1 MRLKVS
7 NLSFGYDYRTVLEDI
22 SFTIESGNFLVMVGN
37 NGSGKSTLVKC
48 ILGINRVPSK
58 KIFLNDIDVTQ
69 FNDWI
74 KVGYVPQKFD
84 DFNYEFPITVNEILN
99 VSKYSKVDEEEKL
112 NILDKM
118 GILNLQNENINNLSG
133 GQMQR
138 VFIARA
144 LMNKPELLILDEP
157 TVGVDKDNVER
168 FYRAINDFNAQG
180 VSIILIAH
188 DLKTNRANYTHIM
201 RLDEGKAEIIKTV
214 DVESIGDDD

>member
-201 RLDEGKAEIIKTV
+201 RLDEGKSEIIKAV